1 MLNNKQRGKNT
12 MLMTIDKP
20 SCRGDKTY
28 STKEYEYMMAKSMC
42 DPTYAEKIKHIS
54 IDFANSKRKSTDLV
68 RIMEI
73 MHMISRGQKPIEE
86 LH

>member
-1 MLNNKQRGKNT
+1 

-28 STKEYEYMMAKSMC
+28 STQEYEYMMAKSMC
-42 DPTYAEKIKHIS
+42 DPSYAENMKHIS
-54 IDFANSKRKSTDLV
+54 IDFANSKRKETDLV

-73 MHMISRGQKPIEE
+73 VHMISQGQPAVEE
-86 LH
+86 MN